1 MRILYNEDKNGYE
14 VAVNEVEKTV
24 CTPLLE
30 RYGFKW
36 SENKKLFWA
45 PVNEQSSLFL
55 QMVSH
60 LKGAELNIPKKL
72 NLAGNIRNFFSRG
85 NYNFADIA
93 TLSEVTEEEVKLK
106 AVELYSDAELTRMG
120 LYDKIIDHEVEG
132 AVVSCIAM
140 FPATEDKAVQYLLKE
155 RGVLVSDSSLAAI
168 RKKNG
173 CEVNNNVDP
182 QKAATKPAVKK
193 TEQKEKPTPTQKQ
206 KKPENVELEAVKV
219 DDIKREY
226 YNEHE
231 NCTSM
236 HVREA
241 LKTGEFDI
249 PLIAKKAG
257 VKEDSVKCKIIE
269 VLTKYELQRYGFLD
283 DFGPSWEDEKKIV
296 AYVHRQK
303 ELPETWKLKVAIEK
317 ATGVKVTLSALK
329 AVLKKHDIKE
339 NVPEV
344 VYRPR
349 KKGR

>member
-14 VAVNEVEKTV
+14 VAVNELEKMV
-24 CTPLLE
+24 CSPMLE

-60 LKGAELNIPKKL
+60 LKGAELNLPKKL
-72 NLAGNIRNFFSRG
+72 SLAVNIRNFFSRG

-106 AVELYSDAELTRMG
+106 AIELYSDAELSRMG

-132 AVVSCIAM
+132 AVMGCIAM

-155 RGVLVSDSSLAAI
+155 RGVFVSDSSLAAI

-173 CEVNNNVDP
+173 CEVKNSVEP
-182 QKAATKPAVKK
+182 QKTATKTAVKK
-193 TEQKEKPTPTQKQ
+193 TEQKENQTPTQKR
-206 KKPENVELEAVKV
+206 KKQEKVELEAVKV
-219 DDIKREY
+219 EDIKRQY

-231 NCTSM
+231 KCTSM
-236 HVREA
+236 FVKDA
-241 LKTGEFDI
+241 LRFGSFDI
-249 PLIAKKAG
+249 PLIAKNAG
-257 VKEDSVKCKIIE
+257 VKEDSVKCKIVEILSKE
-269 VLTKYELQRYGFLD
+269 QLQQYGFFNEFL
-283 DFGPSWEDEKKIV
+283 PKPEEENKII
-296 AYVHRQK
+296 AYVNRQK
-303 ELPETWKLKVAIEK
+303 ELPETYKLKGAIEGRLK
-317 ATGVKVTLSALK
+317 LTVPLYSLK

-344 VYRPR
+344 VYRP
-349 KKGR
+349 KSKGR